1 MEDTW
6 HLAEHTKCHANV
18 SEGQQIS
25 AEKIFLNTRDP
36 LSSSSLNHLQLYF
49 SEVSYHILKFLLVS
63 HTTYYHKLC
72 DFLPEFC
79 QNTSKVCALSYY
91 SNS

>member
-49 SEVSYHILKFLLVS
+49 SEVKLA
-63 HTTYYHKLC
+63 TT
-72 DFLPEFC
+72 
-79 QNTSKVCALSYY
+79 S
-91 SNS
+91 